1 MFGVSAAP
9 EPIFVNRFQ
18 ERKPNTISPRDMAT
32 KNCAKSSLWH
42 MLFRLLKT
50 IYLGDYMLSPSVEAK
65 TKKINLREKSVKI
78 VDELIATEAPMNI
91 YVNGQQVVTLF
102 SLPTQLK
109 ELGIGW
115 LLSQAIVKS
124 IDEIIGVQ
132 VKENNVKISCSGDVE
147 TRIKATKTMK
157 IVDSSCGST
166 MEDFLFLIDR
176 MIEPFVNSDYKIK
189 AEKILQ
195 FVRVLNEKSTLFRLT
210 GGTHSAALFHGK
222 KLVAFAEDIG
232 RHNAVDKVI
241 GVAAM
246 ENVDFSRCVLVSSG
260 RQPAN
265 MVLKAARVGI
275 PIVASIAGPV
285 YSGVNIAM
293 KTGVTLVCFVRGQR
307 MNVYSYS
314 ERVEV
319 T

>member
-1 MFGVSAAP
+1 
-9 EPIFVNRFQ
+9 
-18 ERKPNTISPRDMAT
+18 
-32 KNCAKSSLWH
+32 
-42 MLFRLLKT
+42 
-50 IYLGDYMLSPSVEAK
+50 MLSPTVEAK
-65 TKKINLREKSVKI
+65 VKKINLREKSVKF
-78 VDELIATEAPMNI
+78 VDELIAVDVPVGI
-91 YVNGQQVVTLF
+91 YVNDQHAVTLF

-124 IDEIIGVQ
+124 IDEIINVQ
-132 VKENNVKISCSGDVE
+132 VKENNVKISCSGKVE
-147 TRIKATKTMK
+147 TRIKAAKTMK

-166 MEDFLFLIDR
+166 TDDFLFLIDR
-176 MIEPFVNSDYKIK
+176 MTKPFADSDYGVK

-195 FVRVLNEKSTLFRLT
+195 FIKVLNEKSTLFKLT
-210 GGTHSAALFHGK
+210 GGTHSAAIFHEE

-241 GVAAM
+241 GAAA
-246 ENVDFSRCVLVSSG
+246 EKKVEFSKCVIVSSG

-265 MVLKAARVGI
+265 MVSKAARVGI

-285 YSGVNIAM
+285 YSGVDIAI
-293 KTGVTLVCFVRGQR
+293 KTGVTLICFVRGQR
-307 MNVYSYS
+307 MNIYSYP

>member
-1 MFGVSAAP
+1 
-9 EPIFVNRFQ
+9 
-18 ERKPNTISPRDMAT
+18 
-32 KNCAKSSLWH
+32 
-42 MLFRLLKT
+42 
-50 IYLGDYMLSPSVEAK
+50 MLSPGVEAK
-65 TKKINLREKSVKI
+65 VKKINLREKSVKF
-78 VDELIATEAPMNI
+78 VDELIAAEAPVNI
-91 YVNGQQVVTLF
+91 YVNGQYVVTLF

-109 ELGIGW
+109 ELGVGW

-124 IDEIIGVQ
+124 IDEIISVQ
-132 VKENNVKISCSGDVE
+132 VKGNDVKISCSGNVE
-147 TRIKATKTMK
+147 TRIKATKTIK

-166 MEDFLFLIDR
+166 IEDFLFLIDR
-176 MIEPFVNSDYKIK
+176 MIKPFVNSDYKMK

-195 FVRVLNEKSTLFRLT
+195 LVKVLNDRSTLFRLT
-210 GGTHSAALFHGK
+210 GGTHSAAIFHEG
-222 KLVAFAEDIG
+222 KLVAFAEDVG

-241 GVAAM
+241 GAAA
-246 ENVDFSRCVLVSSG
+246 EKKVEFSKCVIASSG

-285 YSGVNIAM
+285 YSGVDIAV
-293 KTGVTLVCFVRGQR
+293 KTGVTLICFVRGQR
-307 MNVYSYS
+307 MNIYSYP

>member
-1 MFGVSAAP
+1 
-9 EPIFVNRFQ
+9 
-18 ERKPNTISPRDMAT
+18 
-32 KNCAKSSLWH
+32 
-42 MLFRLLKT
+42 
-50 IYLGDYMLSPSVEAK
+50 MLSPSVEAK
-65 TKKINLREKSVKI
+65 IKKINLREKSVKF
-78 VDELIATEAPMNI
+78 VDELIAVEAPVDI
-91 YVNGQQVVTLF
+91 YVNDQHVVTLF

-124 IDEIIGVQ
+124 IDEIISVQ
-132 VKENNVKISCSGDVE
+132 VKENNVRISCSGKVE
-147 TRIKATKTMK
+147 TRIKAAKTMK
-157 IVDSSCGST
+157 IMDSSCGST
-166 MEDFLFLIDR
+166 IEDFLFLIDR
-176 MIEPFVNSDYKIK
+176 MIKPFADSDYGVK

-195 FVRVLNEKSTLFRLT
+195 FVKVLNEKSTLFKLT
-210 GGTHSAALFHGK
+210 GGTHSAAIFHEE

-241 GVAAM
+241 GAAA
-246 ENVDFSRCVLVSSG
+246 EKKVEFSKCVIVSSG

-285 YSGVNIAM
+285 NSGVDVAI
-293 KTGVTLVCFVRGQR
+293 KTGVTLICFVRGQR
-307 MNVYSYS
+307 MNVYSYP

>member
-1 MFGVSAAP
+1 
-9 EPIFVNRFQ
+9 
-18 ERKPNTISPRDMAT
+18 
-32 KNCAKSSLWH
+32 
-42 MLFRLLKT
+42 
-50 IYLGDYMLSPSVEAK
+50 MLSPSVEAK
-65 TKKINLREKSVKI
+65 IKKINLREKSVKF
-78 VDELIATEAPMNI
+78 VDEFIAVEAPVNI
-91 YVNGQQVVTLF
+91 YVNDQHVVTLF
-102 SLPTQLK
+102 SLPKQLK

-124 IDEIIGVQ
+124 IDEIISVQ
-132 VKENNVKISCSGDVE
+132 VKENNVRISCSGKVE
-147 TRIKATKTMK
+147 TRIKAAETMK
-157 IVDSSCGST
+157 IVDSACGST
-166 MEDFLFLIDR
+166 IDDFLFLIDR
-176 MIEPFVNSDYKIK
+176 MIKPFVNSDYGVK

-195 FVRVLNEKSTLFRLT
+195 FVKVLNEKSTLFKLT
-210 GGTHSAALFHGK
+210 GGTHSAAIFHEE

-241 GVAAM
+241 GAAAM
-246 ENVDFSRCVLVSSG
+246 KKVEFSKCVIVSSG

-285 YSGVNIAM
+285 YSGVDVAI
-293 KTGVTLVCFVRGQR
+293 KTGVTLICFVRGQR
-307 MNVYSYS
+307 MNVYSYP

>member
-1 MFGVSAAP
+1 
-9 EPIFVNRFQ
+9 
-18 ERKPNTISPRDMAT
+18 
-32 KNCAKSSLWH
+32 
-42 MLFRLLKT
+42 
-50 IYLGDYMLSPSVEAK
+50 MLSPSVEAK
-65 TKKINLREKSVKI
+65 IKKINLREKSVKF
-78 VDELIATEAPMNI
+78 VDELIAVEVPVNI
-91 YVNGQQVVTLF
+91 YVNGQHVVTLF

-124 IDEIIGVQ
+124 IDEIISVQ
-132 VKENNVKISCSGDVE
+132 VKENNVKISCSGKVE
-147 TRIKATKTMK
+147 TRIKAAETMR

-166 MEDFLFLIDR
+166 IDDFLFLIDR
-176 MIEPFVNSDYKIK
+176 MIKPFADSDYGVK

-195 FVRVLNEKSTLFRLT
+195 FVKVLNEKSTLFKLT
-210 GGTHSAALFHGK
+210 GGTHSAAIFHEE

-241 GVAAM
+241 GAAAM
-246 ENVDFSRCVLVSSG
+246 KKVEFSKCVIVSSG

-285 YSGVNIAM
+285 YSGVDVAI
-293 KTGVTLVCFVRGQR
+293 KTGVTLICFVRGQR
-307 MNVYSYS
+307 MNVYSYP

>member
-1 MFGVSAAP
+1 
-9 EPIFVNRFQ
+9 
-18 ERKPNTISPRDMAT
+18 
-32 KNCAKSSLWH
+32 
-42 MLFRLLKT
+42 
-50 IYLGDYMLSPSVEAK
+50 MLSPSVEAK
-65 TKKINLREKSVKI
+65 IKKINLREKSVKF
-78 VDELIATEAPMNI
+78 VDELIVVEAPVDI
-91 YVNGQQVVTLF
+91 YVNGQHVVTLF

-124 IDEIIGVQ
+124 IDEIISVQ
-132 VKENNVKISCSGDVE
+132 VKENNVKISCSGKVE
-147 TRIKATKTMK
+147 TRIKAGKIMK

-166 MEDFLFLIDR
+166 TDDFLFLIDR
-176 MIEPFVNSDYKIK
+176 MIKPFADSDYGVK

-195 FVRVLNEKSTLFRLT
+195 FVKVLNEKSTLFKLT
-210 GGTHSAALFHGK
+210 GGTHSAAIFHEE

-241 GVAAM
+241 GAAA
-246 ENVDFSRCVLVSSG
+246 EKKVEFSKCVIVSSG

-285 YSGVNIAM
+285 YSGVDVAI
-293 KTGVTLVCFVRGQR
+293 KTGVTLICFVRGQR
-307 MNVYSYS
+307 MNVYSYP

>member
-1 MFGVSAAP
+1 
-9 EPIFVNRFQ
+9 
-18 ERKPNTISPRDMAT
+18 
-32 KNCAKSSLWH
+32 
-42 MLFRLLKT
+42 
-50 IYLGDYMLSPSVEAK
+50 MLSPSVEAK
-65 TKKINLREKSVKI
+65 VKKINLREKSVKF
-78 VDELIATEAPMNI
+78 VDELIAVEAPVSI
-91 YVNGQQVVTLF
+91 YVNGQHVVTLF

-124 IDEIIGVQ
+124 IDDIISVQ
-132 VKENNVKISCSGDVE
+132 VKENNVKISCSSKVE
-147 TRIKATKTMK
+147 TRIKAAETMRV
-157 IVDSSCGST
+157 VDSSCGST
-166 MEDFLFLIDR
+166 IDDFLFLIDR
-176 MIEPFVNSDYKIK
+176 IAKPFVNSDYGVK

-195 FVRVLNEKSTLFRLT
+195 FVKVLNEKSTLFKLT
-210 GGTHSAALFHGK
+210 GGTHSAAIFHEE

-241 GVAAM
+241 GAAA
-246 ENVDFSRCVLVSSG
+246 EKKVEFSKCVIVSSG

-265 MVLKAARVGI
+265 MVLKAVRVGI

-285 YSGVNIAM
+285 YSGVAVAI
-293 KTGVTLVCFVRGQR
+293 KTGVTLICFVRGQR
-307 MNVYSYS
+307 MNVYSYP

>member
-1 MFGVSAAP
+1 
-9 EPIFVNRFQ
+9 
-18 ERKPNTISPRDMAT
+18 
-32 KNCAKSSLWH
+32 
-42 MLFRLLKT
+42 
-50 IYLGDYMLSPSVEAK
+50 MLSPSVEAK
-65 TKKINLREKSVKI
+65 IKKINLREKSVKF
-78 VDELIATEAPMNI
+78 VDELIAVEAPVNI
-91 YVNGQQVVTLF
+91 YVNDQHVVTLF

-124 IDEIIGVQ
+124 IDEIISVQ
-132 VKENNVKISCSGDVE
+132 VKENNVRISCSGKVE
-147 TRIKATKTMK
+147 TRIKAAETTR

-166 MEDFLFLIDR
+166 IDDFLFLIDR
-176 MIEPFVNSDYKIK
+176 MIKPFADSDYGVK

-195 FVRVLNEKSTLFRLT
+195 FVKVLNEESTLFKLT
-210 GGTHSAALFHGK
+210 GGTHSAAIFHEE

-241 GVAAM
+241 GAAA
-246 ENVDFSRCVLVSSG
+246 EKKVEFSKCVIVSSG

-285 YSGVNIAM
+285 YSGVDIAI
-293 KTGVTLVCFVRGQR
+293 KTGVTLICFVRGQR
-307 MNVYSYS
+307 MNVYSYP

>member
-1 MFGVSAAP
+1 
-9 EPIFVNRFQ
+9 
-18 ERKPNTISPRDMAT
+18 
-32 KNCAKSSLWH
+32 
-42 MLFRLLKT
+42 
-50 IYLGDYMLSPSVEAK
+50 MLSPSVEAK
-65 TKKINLREKSVKI
+65 IKKINLREKSVKF
-78 VDELIATEAPMNI
+78 VDELIAVEAPVNI
-91 YVNGQQVVTLF
+91 YVNDQHVVTSF

-124 IDEIIGVQ
+124 IGEIISVQ
-132 VKENNVKISCSGDVE
+132 VKESNVKISCSSKVE
-147 TRIKATKTMK
+147 TRIKAAKTMR
-157 IVDSSCGST
+157 IEDSSCGST
-166 MEDFLFLIDR
+166 TDDFLFLIDR
-176 MIEPFVNSDYKIK
+176 IAKPFVNSDYGVK

-195 FVRVLNEKSTLFRLT
+195 FVKILNEKSTLFKLT
-210 GGTHSAALFHGK
+210 GGTHSAAIFHEK
-222 KLVAFAEDIG
+222 TLVAFAEDIG

-241 GVAAM
+241 GAAA
-246 ENVDFSRCVLVSSG
+246 EKKVEFSKCVIVSSG

-285 YSGVNIAM
+285 YSGVDVAIR
-293 KTGVTLVCFVRGQR
+293 TGVTLICFVRGQR
-307 MNVYSYS
+307 MNVYSYP

>member
-1 MFGVSAAP
+1 
-9 EPIFVNRFQ
+9 
-18 ERKPNTISPRDMAT
+18 
-32 KNCAKSSLWH
+32 
-42 MLFRLLKT
+42 
-50 IYLGDYMLSPSVEAK
+50 MLSPSVEAK
-65 TKKINLREKSVKI
+65 IKKINLREKSVKF
-78 VDELIATEAPMNI
+78 VDELIAVEAPVNI
-91 YVNGQQVVTLF
+91 YVNGQHVVTLF

-124 IDEIIGVQ
+124 IDEIISVQ
-132 VKENNVKISCSGDVE
+132 VKENNVRISCSGKVE
-147 TRIKATKTMK
+147 TRIKAAKTMK
-157 IVDSSCGST
+157 IVDSACGST
-166 MEDFLFLIDR
+166 IDDFLFLIDR
-176 MIEPFVNSDYKIK
+176 MIKPFVNSDYGVK

-195 FVRVLNEKSTLFRLT
+195 FVKVLNEKSTLFKLT
-210 GGTHSAALFHGK
+210 GGTHSAAIFHEE

-241 GVAAM
+241 GAAAM
-246 ENVDFSRCVLVSSG
+246 KKVEFSKCVIVSSG

-285 YSGVNIAM
+285 YSGVDVAI
-293 KTGVTLVCFVRGQR
+293 KTGVTLICFVRGQR
-307 MNVYSYS
+307 MNVYSYP

>member
-1 MFGVSAAP
+1 
-9 EPIFVNRFQ
+9 
-18 ERKPNTISPRDMAT
+18 
-32 KNCAKSSLWH
+32 
-42 MLFRLLKT
+42 
-50 IYLGDYMLSPSVEAK
+50 MLSPSVEAK
-65 TKKINLREKSVKI
+65 IKKINLREKSVKF
-78 VDELIATEAPMNI
+78 VDELIAVEAPVDI
-91 YVNGQQVVTLF
+91 YVNDQHVVTLF

-124 IDEIIGVQ
+124 IDEIISVQ
-132 VKENNVKISCSGDVE
+132 VKENNVKISCSGKVE
-147 TRIKATKTMK
+147 TRIKAAKTMR
-157 IVDSSCGST
+157 IVDSACGST
-166 MEDFLFLIDR
+166 TDDFLFLIDR
-176 MIEPFVNSDYKIK
+176 MIKPFAKSDYVVK

-195 FVRVLNEKSTLFRLT
+195 FVKVLNEKSTLFKLT
-210 GGTHSAALFHGK
+210 GGTHSAAIFHEE

-241 GVAAM
+241 GVAA
-246 ENVDFSRCVLVSSG
+246 EKKIEFSKCVIVSSG

-285 YSGVNIAM
+285 NSGVDIAI
-293 KTGVTLVCFVRGQR
+293 KTGVTLICFVRGQR
-307 MNVYSYS
+307 MNVYSYP
-314 ERVEV
+314 ERLEV

>member
-1 MFGVSAAP
+1 
-9 EPIFVNRFQ
+9 
-18 ERKPNTISPRDMAT
+18 
-32 KNCAKSSLWH
+32 
-42 MLFRLLKT
+42 
-50 IYLGDYMLSPSVEAK
+50 MLSPSVEAK
-65 TKKINLREKSVKI
+65 VKKINLREKSVKF
-78 VDELIATEAPMNI
+78 VDELIAVEAPVNI
-91 YVNGQQVVTLF
+91 YVNDQHVVTLF

-124 IDEIIGVQ
+124 IDEIINVQ
-132 VKENNVKISCSGDVE
+132 VKENNVKISCSGKVE
-147 TRIKATKTMK
+147 TRIKAGKTMR
-157 IVDSSCGST
+157 IVDSHCGST
-166 MEDFLFLIDR
+166 IEDFLFLIDR
-176 MIEPFVNSDYKIK
+176 MIKPFAKSDYAVK
-189 AEKILQ
+189 AERILQ
-195 FVRVLNEKSTLFRLT
+195 FVKVLNEKSALFKLT
-210 GGTHSAALFHGK
+210 GGTHSAAIFHEE

-241 GVAAM
+241 GAAAEKKVA
-246 ENVDFSRCVLVSSG
+246 FSKCVIVGSG

-285 YSGVNIAM
+285 YSGVDVAI
-293 KTGVTLVCFVRGQR
+293 KTGVTLICFVRGQR
-307 MNVYSYS
+307 MNVYSYP

>member
-1 MFGVSAAP
+1 
-9 EPIFVNRFQ
+9 
-18 ERKPNTISPRDMAT
+18 
-32 KNCAKSSLWH
+32 
-42 MLFRLLKT
+42 
-50 IYLGDYMLSPSVEAK
+50 MLSPSVEAK
-65 TKKINLREKSVKI
+65 VKKINLREKSVKF
-78 VDELIATEAPMNI
+78 VDELIAVEAPVNI
-91 YVNGQQVVTLF
+91 YVNDQHVVTLF

-124 IDEIIGVQ
+124 IDEIINVQ
-132 VKENNVKISCSGDVE
+132 VKENNVKISCSGKVE
-147 TRIKATKTMK
+147 TRIKAGKTMR
-157 IVDSSCGST
+157 IVDSHCGST
-166 MEDFLFLIDR
+166 IEDFLFLIDR
-176 MIEPFVNSDYKIK
+176 MIKPFAKSDYAVK
-189 AEKILQ
+189 AERILQ
-195 FVRVLNEKSTLFRLT
+195 FVKVLKSTLFKLT
-210 GGTHSAALFHGK
+210 GGTHSAAIFHEE

-241 GVAAM
+241 GAAA
-246 ENVDFSRCVLVSSG
+246 EKKVEFSKCVIVSSG

-285 YSGVNIAM
+285 YSGVDIAI
-293 KTGVTLVCFVRGQR
+293 KTGVTLICFVRGQR
-307 MNVYSYS
+307 MNVYSYP

>member
-1 MFGVSAAP
+1 
-9 EPIFVNRFQ
+9 
-18 ERKPNTISPRDMAT
+18 
-32 KNCAKSSLWH
+32 
-42 MLFRLLKT
+42 
-50 IYLGDYMLSPSVEAK
+50 MLSPSVEAK
-65 TKKINLREKSVKI
+65 IKKINLREKSVKF
-78 VDELIATEAPMNI
+78 VDELIAVEAPVDI
-91 YVNGQQVVTLF
+91 YVNDQHVVTLF

-124 IDEIIGVQ
+124 IDEIISVQ
-132 VKENNVKISCSGDVE
+132 VKENNVRISCSGKVE
-147 TRIKATKTMK
+147 TRIKAAKTMK
-157 IVDSSCGST
+157 IMDSSCGST
-166 MEDFLFLIDR
+166 IEDFLFLIDR
-176 MIEPFVNSDYKIK
+176 MIKPFADSDYGVK

-195 FVRVLNEKSTLFRLT
+195 FVKVLNEKSTLFKLT
-210 GGTHSAALFHGK
+210 GGTHSAAIFHEE

-241 GVAAM
+241 GAAAM
-246 ENVDFSRCVLVSSG
+246 KKVEFSKCVIVSSG

-285 YSGVNIAM
+285 NSGVDIAI
-293 KTGVTLVCFVRGQR
+293 KTGVTLICFVRGQR
-307 MNVYSYS
+307 MNVYSYP

>member
-1 MFGVSAAP
+1 
-9 EPIFVNRFQ
+9 
-18 ERKPNTISPRDMAT
+18 
-32 KNCAKSSLWH
+32 
-42 MLFRLLKT
+42 
-50 IYLGDYMLSPSVEAK
+50 MLSPSVEAK
-65 TKKINLREKSVKI
+65 IKKINLREKSVKF
-78 VDELIATEAPMNI
+78 VDELIAVEAPVNI
-91 YVNGQQVVTLF
+91 YVNDQHVVTLF

-124 IDEIIGVQ
+124 IDEIISVQ
-132 VKENNVKISCSGDVE
+132 VKENNVRISCSGKVE
-147 TRIKATKTMK
+147 TRIKAAETMR
-157 IVDSSCGST
+157 IVDSACGST
-166 MEDFLFLIDR
+166 TDDFLFLIDR
-176 MIEPFVNSDYKIK
+176 MIKPFADSDYGVK

-195 FVRVLNEKSTLFRLT
+195 FVKVLNEKSTLFKLT
-210 GGTHSAALFHGK
+210 GGTHSAAIFHEE
-222 KLVAFAEDIG
+222 KLVAFAEDVG

-241 GVAAM
+241 GAAA
-246 ENVDFSRCVLVSSG
+246 EKKVEFSKCVIVSSG

-285 YSGVNIAM
+285 YSGVDVAI
-293 KTGVTLVCFVRGQR
+293 KTGVTLICFVRGQR
-307 MNVYSYS
+307 MNVYSYP